1 MFTYTAVNNFCCEL
15 GGKIVVMGSGHMFSD
30 KYIDQE
36 NNEKFRE
43 VIFEFLKSS
52 GCVKLAHAEHDDVDV
67 SKYYIVQALDNKTFM
82 RFR

>member
-1 MFTYTAVNNFCCEL
+1 MV
-15 GGKIVVMGSGHMFSD
+15 IGSGHMFSD

-43 VIFEFLKSS
+43 LIFEFLKSS

-67 SKYYIVQALDNKTFM
+67 SGNCI
-82 RFR
+82 